1 MKVYT
6 YSEARQQFASVLE
19 EAGREGA
26 VRIQRKDGKV
36 FVLRPERSKASPLD
50 VPGLNLR
57 LSRKEIVEFV
67 RAGRKPAL
75 GFDGK
80 LPHTS
85 PKPRRPRS

>member
-19 EAGREGA
+19 EAGRAGA

-36 FVLRPERSKASPLD
+36 FVLRPERAKASPLD

-57 LSRKEIVEFV
+57 LTRKEIVELV
-67 RAGRKPAL
+67 RAGRKPPL
-75 GFDGK
+75 RK
-80 LPHTS
+80 S
-85 PKPRRPRS
+85 

>member
-6 YSEARQQFASVLE
+6 YSEARQRFASVLE

-67 RAGRKPAL
+67 RAGRKP
-75 GFDGK
+75 K
-80 LPHTS
+80 TI
-85 PKPRRPRS
+85 